1 MKDRLE
7 EFVRSHK
14 EEFDIF
20 EPNDN
25 LWEGIEKK
33 MDKGKKIRLSYYLV
47 RAAGIAAIFLITLTA
62 YNYFFTDNNRTAE
75 IPEIKEAEMY
85 YTGLIDSK
93 LDEVKPLLAD
103 YPEIQTEINADL
115 TELDSVYNDLKEDL
129 KDNVSNQEVI
139 EAMLE
144 NYRMRV
150 DILQEMLEYL
160 ESKNS
165 DNTTNK
171 TKYEL

>member
-7 EFVRSHK
+7 EFMRSHN
-14 EEFDIF
+14 EEFDVF
-20 EPNDN
+20 EPNDK
-25 LWEGIEKK
+25 LWVGIEKK
-33 MDKGKKIRLSYYLV
+33 MDKGKKIHLGYYLV
-47 RAAGIAAIFLITLTA
+47 RVAGIAAIFLITLTT
-62 YNYFFTDNNRTAE
+62 YNYLFTNNNKTAD

-85 YTGLIDSK
+85 YSGLINAK
-93 LDEVKPLLAD
+93 LNEVKPLLSD
-103 YPEIQTEINADL
+103 YPEIQNEIDADL

-150 DILQEMLEYL
+150 DILEELLEYL

-171 TKYEL
+171 TQYEL